1 MIAPKLLSSL
11 PADARNWRL
20 AIGVGVISLA
30 VFILLAP
37 YASTPVGRL
46 DAFIPAYQSALILTD
61 LATAALLFG
70 KWNVSRS
77 RAVAILAAGYLFTAV
92 ITAGHT
98 LTFPGL
104 FAPQGLLGAGQQST
118 AWIYMFWHAI
128 FPLFVIGYARTTK
141 PQIDQ
146 RGTVGWALGAV
157 ALAAVFTGL
166 ATAGEAAMPA
176 IMRGHGY
183 ASAYSAVVGVVWLTP
198 LAALFVLARKR
209 PKTVLDV
216 WLMVVMWVWA
226 CDIGLSAVF
235 NAGRFDLGFY
245 AGRTFGLLAGSF
257 LLWVLLFESVSMYR
271 RMAAVNRAEVDIQ
284 IARESEARLRAMAD
298 AMPQIAF
305 VRRPDGSV
313 EFINQRWHEYTGLLT
328 GEADELE
335 RVVHPEDLPE
345 MMRRWKEALANS
357 QALEFELRLRR
368 ASDGAYHWFLLREVP
383 VKDETGGVFRWYGTA
398 TDINERK
405 QAEQAL
411 QASDRRKDE
420 FLAVLAHELRNPLGP
435 IRNAI
440 QILNVVA
447 AHEPTARKARQVI
460 DRQSGHMA
468 RLIDDLLDVA
478 RITHGKLEIK
488 KARCDLVATVR
499 DACEDYRPALEAAGL
514 QLNIDIPNE
523 PIWVYGDETRLNQI
537 VGNVLHNSVK
547 FTEAGGQIAVKVQC
561 TAKGCEVNLRDTGIG
576 MDEETLQR
584 MFQSFNQADRSLDRS
599 RGGLGLGLAL
609 VKHLVELHDG
619 HIDASSAGVGRGS
632 EITVVIPLEVTAA
645 APRQAGA
652 AGVEEPRGPLRILV
666 VEDNIDAAETLCVLL
681 ELKGHMTDKAHNGR
695 AGLEACRSF
704 KPHIVFCDI
713 GLPGLDGYE
722 VARALRREP
731 ESADVYLVA
740 LTGYGQQEDQ
750 RRTREAGFDLH
761 LIKPVDD
768 SALEMALAMNRASLE
783 EGKSSRPTPRA

>member
-1 MIAPKLLSSL
+1 MVPQLLSSL

-20 AIGVGVISLA
+20 AIGVAVVSLA

-37 YASTPVGRL
+37 YADVPVGRF

-70 KWNVSRS
+70 QWNVSRS

-92 ITAGHT
+92 ITTGHT

-104 FAPQGLLGAGQQST
+104 FAPQGLLGGGQQST

-141 PQIDQ
+141 PRIDA
-146 RGTVGWALGAV
+146 RGTVGWALSAV
-157 ALAAVFTGL
+157 GLAAVFTGF
-166 ATAGEAAMPA
+166 ATGGEAALPA

-183 ASAYSAVVGVVWLTP
+183 ASAYSIVVGVVWLTP
-198 LAALFVLARKR
+198 LAALVVLGRK
-209 PKTVLDV
+209 PHKTVLDV
-216 WLMVVMWVWA
+216 WLLVVMCVWA

-257 LLWVLLFESVSMYR
+257 LLWVLLFESVTLYR
-271 RMAAVNRAEVDIQ
+271 RIAAVNRAELDVQ

-313 EFINQRWHEYTGLLT
+313 EFINQRWHEYTGLVT
-328 GEADELE
+328 GEADEFAH
-335 RVVHPEDLPE
+335 VAHPDDLSE
-345 MMRRWKEALANS
+345 IMRRWKEALAHG
-357 QALEFELRLRR
+357 QALECELRLRR
-368 ASDGAYHWFLLREVP
+368 ATDGAHRWFLLREVP
-383 VKDETGGVFRWYGTA
+383 IKDETGKVLRWYGTA
-398 TDINERK
+398 TDIHERK
-405 QAEQAL
+405 QAEEAL

-488 KARCDLVATVR
+488 KARCDLVAVVR

-514 QLNIDIPNE
+514 HLIIDIPNE
-523 PIWVYGDETRLNQI
+523 PSWVYGDETRLNQI

-547 FTEAGGQIAVKVQC
+547 FTEPGGQISVRVQC

-584 MFQSFNQADRSLDRS
+584 MFHSFNQADRSLDRS

-609 VKHLVELHDG
+609 VKHLVELHEG
-619 HIDASSAGVGRGS
+619 YIDASSAGIGRGS
-632 EITVVIPLEVTAA
+632 EVTIVIPFEAA
-645 APRQAGA
+645 ATAPRQAGRA
-652 AGVEEPRGPLRILV
+652 QEESAGPLRILV

-681 ELKGHMTDKAHNGR
+681 ELKGHITAKAHNGR
-695 AGLEACRSF
+695 AGLEACRGF

-722 VARALRREP
+722 VARTLRRQP

-740 LTGYGQQEDQ
+740 LTGYGQEEDQ

-761 LIKPVDD
+761 LVKPVDD

-783 EGKSSRPTPRA
+783 EGKSHRPTPRA

>member
-1 MIAPKLLSSL
+1 M
-11 PADARNWRL
+11 
-20 AIGVGVISLA
+20 
-30 VFILLAP
+30 
-37 YASTPVGRL
+37 
-46 DAFIPAYQSALILTD
+46 
-61 LATAALLFG
+61 
-70 KWNVSRS
+70 
-77 RAVAILAAGYLFTAV
+77 LAAAFTA
-92 ITAGHT
+92 
-98 LTFPGL
+98 
-104 FAPQGLLGAGQQST
+104 FA
-118 AWIYMFWHAI
+118 
-128 FPLFVIGYARTTK
+128 TT
-141 PQIDQ
+141 
-146 RGTVGWALGAV
+146 
-157 ALAAVFTGL
+157 
-166 ATAGEAAMPA
+166 GEAALPT

-183 ASAYSAVVGVVWLTP
+183 ASVYSVVVGFVWLTP
-198 LAALFVLARKR
+198 LVALLVLGRKR
-209 PKTVLDV
+209 HKTVLDV
-216 WLMVVMWVWA
+216 WLMVVMCVWA

-257 LLWVLLFESVSMYR
+257 LLWVLLFESVSLYTR
-271 RMAAVNRAEVDIQ
+271 IAAANRAEIDIQ

-305 VRRPDGSV
+305 VKRADGSV
-313 EFINQRWHEYTGLLT
+313 EFVNQRWHEYTGLLT

-335 RVVHPEDLPE
+335 RVGHPDDLPE
-345 MMRRWKEALANS
+345 MMLRSKEALANN
-357 QALEFELRLRR
+357 QALECELRLRR
-368 ASDGAYHWFLLREVP
+368 ASDGAYRWFLLREVP
-383 VKDETGGVFRWYGTA
+383 ITNETGKVFRRYGTA
-398 TDINERK
+398 TDIHERK

-488 KARCDLVATVR
+488 KARCDLVAVVR
-499 DACEDYRPALEAAGL
+499 DVCEDYRPALEAAGL
-514 QLNIDIPNE
+514 HLNIDIPNE
-523 PIWVYGDETRLNQI
+523 PVWVYGDETRLNQI
-537 VGNVLHNSVK
+537 VGNVLHNSLK
-547 FTEAGGQIAVKVQC
+547 FTETGGQIWVRVQC
-561 TAKGCEVNLRDTGIG
+561 TARGCEVNLRDTGIG
-576 MDEETLQR
+576 MDEDTLQK

-609 VKHLVELHDG
+609 VRHLVELHDG
-619 HIDASSAGVGRGS
+619 HIDASSAGLGRGS
-632 EITVVIPLEVTAA
+632 EVTMVIPLEAATAPHQ
-645 APRQAGA
+645 APASA
-652 AGVEEPRGPLRILV
+652 PEEPSSPLRILV
-666 VEDNIDAAETLCVLL
+666 VEDNVDAAETLCVLL
-681 ELKGHMTDKAHNGR
+681 ELKGHVTEKAHNGR
-695 AGLEACRSF
+695 AGLEACRGF

-722 VARALRREP
+722 VARTLRREP
-731 ESADVYLVA
+731 ESADIYLVA

-761 LIKPVDD
+761 LVKPVDD

-783 EGKSSRPTPRA
+783 EGKSYRPTPRA